1 MNKTSKILTGIVALG
16 ILLTGCSGGGATGTT
31 AAKLADGPNV
41 LRVIAGSE
49 VSDMA
54 PILADLKNETGV
66 EIKLDYTG
74 TLEGTQNVASGAT
87 NGKYDASWFPSNR
100 YLALLD
106 GGPASVKKE
115 EKIMSSPVVLG
126 VKPAVASTLG
136 WDKKN
141 PTWQDILEAVKAKK
155 LTYGMTSPVSSNSG
169 FSALIGAATAL
180 SGTGDALTVKN
191 IDSVAPA
198 LTALFKGQTAT
209 AGSSGW
215 LAQKFAQ
222 SPQQDAIFNYESVLR
237 SLTVEGKPLT
247 IITPSDGVITADYPF
262 SLLSSASPEKQALFE
277 KASTYLLSEK
287 VQQKI
292 HELTKRNTKTS
303 GAGSNGMT
311 AFELPFPNKI
321 EPAQTLISTYL
332 SSVKKPS
339 HMVFAIDT
347 SGSMGGDRINDLK
360 SALLTMTDTAGGFNS
375 FISFQSRET
384 INYVEFSNSVKSDK
398 SFQID
403 SADRGKSLRDIQDYI
418 RGLNANGG
426 TAIYDSLEVAYGN
439 ALKAKKA
446 DPESFTSI
454 VLFTDGENT
463 NGKGYNDFV
472 TIYNQLSASNPE
484 IKSIPVFTVRFGE
497 GATSELT
504 GLADMTGGKV
514 FDATKSDLTRIFK
527 EIRGYQ

>member
-1 MNKTSKILTGIVALG
+1 MNKTSKILAGVAVLG
-16 ILLTGCSGGGATGTT
+16 IMLTGCSGNSGGTDTG
-31 AAKLADGPNV
+31 KLADGPNV

-66 EIKLDYTG
+66 EIKLEYTG
-74 TLEGTQNVASGAT
+74 TLEGTQSVASGSL
-87 NGKYDASWFPSNR
+87 NGKFDASWFPSNR

-106 GGPASVKKE
+106 GGPSSVKKE

-126 VKPAVASTLG
+126 VKPAVASALG
-136 WDKKN
+136 WDKEN
-141 PTWQDILEAVKAKK
+141 PTWQKILETVKAGK

-180 SGTGDALTVKN
+180 SGTGDALTGKDV
-191 IDSVAPA
+191 DSVVPA

-209 AGSSGW
+209 SGSSGW
-215 LAQKFAQ
+215 LAQKFSE
-222 SPQQDAIFNYESVLR
+222 SPKQDAIFNYKSVLR

-247 IITPSDGVITADYPF
+247 IITPSDGVVTADYPF
-262 SLLSSASPEKQALFE
+262 SLLASASAEKQALYE
-277 KASTYLLSEK
+277 KASAYLLSEK

-292 HELTKRNTKTS
+292 HDLTKRNTKTS
-303 GAGSNGMT
+303 SANAGVPT

-321 EPAQTLISTYL
+321 ETAQKLISTYL

-339 HMVFAIDT
+339 HMVFDIDT
-347 SGSMGGDRINDLK
+347 SGSMGGNRISELK
-360 SALLTMTDTAGGFNS
+360 NALLTMTDTSSGFNS

-384 INYVEFSNSVKSDK
+384 INYVEFSSSVKNDK

-403 SADRGKSLRDIQDYI
+403 DADREKNLAEI
-418 RGLNANGG
+418 RNYVNGLQAGGG

-446 DPESFTSI
+446 DPDSFTSI

-463 NGKGYNDFV
+463 NGKNYDAFV
-472 TIYNQLSASNPE
+472 TLYNQLVASNPE

-504 GLADMTGGKV
+504 GLADLTGGKV

>member
-16 ILLTGCSGGGATGTT
+16 VMLTGCSGSSTGTDT
-31 AAKLADGPNV
+31 AKLADGPNV

-49 VSDMA
+49 VSDML
-54 PILADLKNETGV
+54 PVLADLQAETGV
-66 EIKLDYTG
+66 EIKLDYAG
-74 TLEGTQNVASGAT
+74 TLEGTQSVANGSM
-87 NGKYDASWFPSNR
+87 NGKFDASWFPSNR

-106 GGPASVKKE
+106 GGTASVKKE

-126 VKPAVASTLG
+126 VKPTVASSLG
-136 WDKKN
+136 WDKES
-141 PTWQDILEAVKAKK
+141 PTWQKILEAVKAGK
-155 LTYGMTSPVSSNSG
+155 LTYGMASPVSSNSG

-191 IDSVAPA
+191 VDSVAPA
-198 LTALFKGQTAT
+198 LTELFKGQTVT

-215 LAQKFAQ
+215 LAQKFSE
-222 SPQQDAIFNYESVLR
+222 SPKQDAIFNYESVLR

-262 SLLSSASPEKQALFE
+262 SLLSSATPEKQALFE
-277 KASTYLLSEK
+277 KASAYLLSEK

-303 GAGSNGMT
+303 GANAGAMT
-311 AFELPFPNKI
+311 AFELPFPNKL
-321 EPAQTLISTYL
+321 ETAQTLISTYL

-339 HMVFAIDT
+339 HMVFDIDT
-347 SGSMGGDRINDLK
+347 SGSMGGGRIEQLK
-360 SALLTMTDTAGGFNS
+360 NALLSMTDRAGGSS
-375 FISFQSRET
+375 FLAFQSRET
-384 INYVEFSNSVKSDK
+384 INYVEFSSSVKSDK
-398 SFQID
+398 SFQIND
-403 SADRGKSLRDIQDYI
+403 AEREKNLDDIRNYINSLRAD
-418 RGLNANGG
+418 GG

-463 NGKGYNDFV
+463 NGKSYNDFV
-472 TIYNQLSASNPE
+472 AHYNQLSASNPE

-514 FDATKSDLTRIFK
+514 FDATKTDLTRIFK